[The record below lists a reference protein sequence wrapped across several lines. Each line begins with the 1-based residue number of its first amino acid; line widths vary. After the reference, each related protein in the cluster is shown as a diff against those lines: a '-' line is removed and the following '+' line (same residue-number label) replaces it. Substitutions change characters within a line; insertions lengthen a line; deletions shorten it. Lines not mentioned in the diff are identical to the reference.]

1 MCQALRNTARRLAPV
16 RSSQQL
22 SRALTTSTPQ
32 ASLSTSIP
40 QRTMRIA
47 TWTQDLSISSRIPS
61 THSAGQASRF
71 LHTTAPRPARVPQ
84 QQQQQQRGGGAPPPS
99 EERQGGSQGT
109 DIGSLDVLA
118 DAPEPEF
125 SVSACLADGFRLAN
139 GTTVR
144 DSGLLLVDGEA
155 FSWRPWGGDQPS
167 SNLKLVNAK
176 GQWELP
182 NPEEALALLGL
193 VWPRP
198 DLLLLGLGAE
208 MRPLCP
214 ATRKFITGLGIRVE
228 VLDTRNAAAQ
238 YNLLATERGTRD
250 VAAALIPAGFGRSV

>member
-1 MCQALRNTARRLAPV
+1 MSQTFRNMARRLAPP
-16 RSSQQL
+16 RSLQNL
-22 SRALTTSTPQ
+22 NRALSTFTPQ
-32 ASLSTSIP
+32 ASLSTSIC
-40 QRTMRIA
+40 QRTLRTA
-47 TWTQDLSISSRIPS
+47 TWTQDLSRSNRIPMA
-61 THSAGQASRF
+61 HPSAGQASRL

-84 QQQQQQRGGGAPPPS
+84 QQQQQGGVP
-99 EERQGGSQGT
+99 EERQGGSHGT

-155 FSWRPWGGDQPS
+155 FSWRPWGDQASPS
-167 SNLKLVNAK
+167 LKLVNAK

-238 YNLLATERGTRD
+238 FNLLATERGTRD
-250 VAAALIPAGFGRSV
+250 VAAALIPAGFGRGV

>member
-1 MCQALRNTARRLAPV
+1 MCQTLRNTARRLAPV
-16 RSSQQL
+16 RSWQHL
-22 SRALTTSTPQ
+22 SRALSTSTPQ
-32 ASLSTSIP
+32 ASISTSIP
-40 QRTMRIA
+40 QRTLRTA
-47 TWTQDLSISSRIPS
+47 RWTQDLSTPSRIPS
-61 THSAGQASRF
+61 THPSAGQASRM
-71 LHTTAPRPARVPQ
+71 LHTTAPRPARVSQ
-84 QQQQQQRGGGAPPPS
+84 QHQRGAQPP
-99 EERQGGSQGT
+99 EEREAGTGGT
-109 DIGSLDVLA
+109 DMGSLDVLA

-125 SVSACLADGFRLAN
+125 SISACLADGFRLAN

-155 FSWRPWGGDQPS
+155 FSWRPWGDQAPS
-167 SNLKLVNAK
+167 SPNLKLVNAK

-182 NPEEALALLGL
+182 NPEEALAVLGL

-214 ATRKFITGLGIRVE
+214 ATRKFITALGIRVE

-238 YNLLATERGTRD
+238 FNLLATERGTRD
-250 VAAALIPAGFGRSV
+250 VAAALIPAGFGRGV

>member
-1 MCQALRNTARRLAPV
+1 MSQTLRNTARRFAPV

-22 SRALTTSTPQ
+22 TRALSTSTPQ

-40 QRTMRIA
+40 QRTLRPA
-47 TWTQDLSISSRIPS
+47 TWTQDLSRSSRIPS
-61 THSAGQASRF
+61 THSSAGQASR
-71 LHTTAPRPARVPQ
+71 LLYTAAPRPARVPQ
-84 QQQQQQRGGGAPPPS
+84 KQQQQQGGAPPP
-99 EERQGGSQGT
+99 EERQGGNQGT

-125 SVSACLADGFRLAN
+125 SISACLADGFKLAN
-139 GTTVR
+139 GTTVSG
-144 DSGLLLVDGEA
+144 SGLLLVDGEA
-155 FSWRPWGGDQPS
+155 FAWRPWGDQPS
-167 SNLKLVNAK
+167 TDLKLVNAK

-214 ATRKFITGLGIRVE
+214 ATRKFITGMGIRVE

-238 YNLLATERGTRD
+238 FNLLATERGARD
-250 VAAALIPAGFGRSV
+250 VAAALIPAGFGRGV